1 MYFLCRCLQINLKRD
16 GVVLNIHSDTPLDI
30 EKKNPSMIGGDFS
43 GGDMNQDQLGV
54 FDHFIIYPLYY
65 FI

>member
-1 MYFLCRCLQINLKRD
+1 LQINLKRD

-43 GGDMNQDQLGV
+43 GGDKKNKGTPYLFLSQNMM
-54 FDHFIIYPLYY
+54 IYTACL
-65 FI
+65 I